1 MGIDVGKGRI
11 CLVQRRAGSTP
22 ILEAIQSFSIP
33 ETMDWETPGLADR
46 IREAL
51 SAFLPHGGRDADIW
65 VRLPDGQD
73 ELRHYR
79 IPKVSPKDRDA
90 IANMAAIREKP
101 FDEAENIFDY
111 RVDAEVLDKGVPR
124 LPVTAMIANKGA
136 VNTVRHT
143 LAAAGVSPAGITSG
157 NIYAQ
162 NLFASGWLSSPWEH
176 FAFAD
181 IGEDSTRIE
190 IFSGTNITLSRTIK
204 TGLRSLVTAL
214 QESYGGGRKK
224 TPPPPVVPP
233 MPRHLPMEA
242 LGGELAGSHS
252 ERQQAVSSFTSPSDP
267 FPLILQPESLPLE
280 LSLPQLSPMDMD
292 MASAPV
298 APSVP
303 AASLSSLAE
312 KIPDDEISYE
322 EGLHLL
328 CENRRRTPEEEES
341 LLLRLSQ
348 PLGRLARQLERTADH
363 FRNAMGMPNIQGVI
377 VFAPG
382 GCMALALKKFET
394 SLGLPC
400 RPLRFDGQTTPGA
413 ATDLEKALARSADE
427 SLLQAIGL
435 SLSAPAYTPN
445 AIMTYKD
452 QKSRERQMR
461 ITFLSIGLTTV
472 VLMLLLAFCGKLYMG
487 YLDEKA
493 HKAELESRIASWP
506 VALHAGSTQEQS
518 GRHPEMAGAGPDTG
532 ETPHRRRAHDRTLHH
547 HPRGHP
553 YHGYAGYVQGRES
566 RQAGSA
572 ARHKET
578 IRTRRKRRRRAHR
591 KRGGRH
597 APARIPACGI
607 PQPAGALADG
617 SVPGCGKAA
626 DGYGN
631 PLLRRN
637 AEAGVTCVSRSSRH
651 GSPSGPSP
659 SRA

>member
-1 MGIDVGKGRI
+1 MSLSASQASATQKLLEHIRSTPQKDDASASFAPPLQIPPAAPLRPLFGKERSVVGIDVGKGRI

-190 IFSGTNITLSRTIK
+190 IFSGTNIALSRTIK

-214 QESYGGGRKK
+214 QESYGGRRKK

-242 LGGELAGSHS
+242 LAGSLPGLTPNGN
-252 ERQQAVSSFTSPSDP
+252 RPVSSFTSPSDP
-267 FPLILQPESLPLE
+267 FPLILQPESLPAGAVP
-280 LSLPQLSPMDMD
+280 STAVPNGYGHGFGTCR
-292 MASAPV
+292 AFRAR
-298 APSVP
+298 SVP
-303 AASLSSLAE
+303 IL
-312 KIPDDEISYE
+312 P
-322 EGLHLL
+322 
-328 CENRRRTPEEEES
+328 RRK
-341 LLLRLSQ
+341 
-348 PLGRLARQLERTADH
+348 
-363 FRNAMGMPNIQGVI
+363 N
-377 VFAPG
+377 
-382 GCMALALKKFET
+382 
-394 SLGLPC
+394 
-400 RPLRFDGQTTPGA
+400 
-413 ATDLEKALARSADE
+413 
-427 SLLQAIGL
+427 
-435 SLSAPAYTPN
+435 
-445 AIMTYKD
+445 
-452 QKSRERQMR
+452 
-461 ITFLSIGLTTV
+461 
-472 VLMLLLAFCGKLYMG
+472 
-487 YLDEKA
+487 
-493 HKAELESRIASWP
+493 
-506 VALHAGSTQEQS
+506 S
-518 GRHPEMAGAGPDTG
+518 GR
-532 ETPHRRRAHDRTLHH
+532 
-547 HPRGHP
+547 
-553 YHGYAGYVQGRES
+553 
-566 RQAGSA
+566 
-572 ARHKET
+572 
-578 IRTRRKRRRRAHR
+578 
-591 KRGGRH
+591 
-597 APARIPACGI
+597 
-607 PQPAGALADG
+607 
-617 SVPGCGKAA
+617 
-626 DGYGN
+626 
-631 PLLRRN
+631 
-637 AEAGVTCVSRSSRH
+637 
-651 GSPSGPSP
+651 
-659 SRA
+659 